1 MSNEK
6 NREIMPYKTEGR
18 EIVKR
23 IEHPTPEP
31 IEEKEEVSFNSYQEQ
46 YTDTTYENT
55 EYFET
60 EPEPKKKIFP
70 IILGLTTV
78 GLIGYFGLN
87 YLQQGDS
94 NKSVNKAVAGVSS
107 INNNVT
113 SPVAK
118 GTKEELINY
127 YVNESLDV
135 KKSSNDKVETVEE
148 KTVPKTIPKVEKEE
162 EKIIEMVKEEAE
174 SVNRELAIIE
184 EKVVKQLP
192 IEKIEQEKVAIEKVE
207 TKIVEPEKIVAIE
220 KPIIKEE
227 HVIAPV
233 QTKKVKTKKI
243 YYEKIKPRII
253 TVRDGDSLVSIA
265 ERFYGDGM
273 DFKRIIRANSR
284 IRSSKTPLLLGQ
296 KIIIP
301 RKDGKKRRRYVIVE
315 RGDTLASISKAIY
328 GNHERISTIV
338 RANYRIKSK
347 RSILRLGQKVYVPRL
362 EFFK

>member
-192 IEKIEQEKVAIEKVE
+192 IEKIEQEKVE